1 MIGSLIGWNK
11 PRRDWVKLNC
21 DGAYKESLDL
31 AGCGGFIRDSG
42 GQWLIGYTS
51 KNRNV

>member
-1 MIGSLIGWNK
+1 LIGSLIGWNK

-31 AGCGGFIRDSG
+31 AGCGGG
-42 GQWLIGYTS
+42 GQWLIGYAQ
-51 KNRNV
+51 KIGMCDAL